1 MNNLHHITNNEF
13 YLADGKQG
21 KVLCTTIKGMA
32 LVLFHANPDRCPHC
46 EECIPEF
53 KALPRKIG
61 NCTFA
66 LCNLN
71 SYPVVAKMSAQTILP
86 IDSVPFII
94 LYIGGRPIYKYNGER
109 TMEEMAEFVVSV
121 SQQLQKKQPFTDTK
135 NAKIQTAEIPGYTIG
150 MPYNIECD
158 KDKGVCFLTFD
169 EAFKGNGASMKRT
182 EGNIM
187 GGQQR

>member
-32 LVLFHANPDRCPHC
+32 LVFFHANPDRCPHC
-46 EECIPEF
+46 EESIPEF

-71 SYPVVAKMSAQTILP
+71 SYPVVAARGVLLSSTGYLPFAIFSIL
-86 IDSVPFII
+86 I
-94 LYIGGRPIYKYNGER
+94 LSRP
-109 TMEEMAEFVVSV
+109 
-121 SQQLQKKQPFTDTK
+121 
-135 NAKIQTAEIPGYTIG
+135 
-150 MPYNIECD
+150 
-158 KDKGVCFLTFD
+158 
-169 EAFKGNGASMKRT
+169 
-182 EGNIM
+182 
-187 GGQQR
+187 